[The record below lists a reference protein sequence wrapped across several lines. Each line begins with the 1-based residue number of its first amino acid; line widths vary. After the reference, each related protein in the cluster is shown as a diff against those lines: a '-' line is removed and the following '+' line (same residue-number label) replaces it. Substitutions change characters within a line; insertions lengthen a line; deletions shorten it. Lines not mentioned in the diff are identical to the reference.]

1 MKVIYDQSTDT
12 LTIVFAKIPVAES
25 GEDKPGVLLD
35 YDDKGNLV
43 SLEILDASKWMDLP
57 NKIEYEVLM
66 SKADKHLRKLQ
77 GSLKGKDGLKT
88 LVEERRKER

>member
-12 LTIVFAKIPVAES
+12 LTIVFAETPVAES
-25 GEDKPGVLLD
+25 DDGKSGVILD

-43 SLEILDASKWMDLP
+43 SLEILDASKRMDLP

-66 SKADKHLRKLQ
+66 SKADKHLRELQ
-77 GSLKGKDGLKT
+77 GSLKGVDGLKT
-88 LVEERRKER
+88 LLEERHKNE